1 MDFAH
6 ADIGPSLDTLDSE
19 ALEGLEFG
27 VVRMSLDGRVD
38 AYNGY
43 ESKLSGL
50 SPSRVIGKHFF
61 SEVAPCTNNV
71 LVASRYEEGSLDE
84 ELPYVFTLR
93 MKPRKVMLRLVKRD
107 GSKWQYLL
115 VRDQ

>member
-6 ADIGPSLDTLDSE
+6 ADIGPALDTLDDA
-19 ALEGLEFG
+19 ALDAVGFG
-27 VVRMSLDGRVD
+27 VVRMSLDGRIE

-61 SEVAPCTNNV
+61 SEVAPCTNNF
-71 LVASRYEEGSLDE
+71 LVASRYEAASLDE
-84 ELPYVFTLR
+84 QVPYVFTLR
-93 MKPRKVMLRLVKRD
+93 MRPRKVMLRLVKRD